1 MNTNVKE
8 ILVIGLGLIGSSI
21 AKVSRE
27 KGIKVHGFDINEDS
41 LKHALENNIIDE
53 SFGSIEEINNKN
65 LASYIDLIVIAV
77 SPEATKNIVNGIE
90 NLWNSDVTITDTASV
105 KAHLLFK
112 DISNLVLSHP
122 IAGSDK
128 SGSIRR

>member
-41 LKHALENNIIDE
+41 IKHALEKNIIDE

-112 DISNLVLSHP
+112 DTWLIIKVV
-122 IAGSDK
+122 IE
-128 SGSIRR
+128 

>member
-41 LKHALENNIIDE
+41 LKHSLENNIIDQ
-53 SFGSIEEINNKN
+53 SFGSIEEINNNN
-65 LASYIDLIVIAV
+65 LSFIYRPHSYC
-77 SPEATKNIVNGIE
+77 S
-90 NLWNSDVTITDTASV
+90 ITRGHQTY
-105 KAHLLFK
+105 
-112 DISNLVLSHP
+112 N
-122 IAGSDK
+122 
-128 SGSIRR
+128 

>member
-41 LKHALENNIIDE
+41 LKHALEKNIIDE

-128 SGSIRR
+128 SGSIGC